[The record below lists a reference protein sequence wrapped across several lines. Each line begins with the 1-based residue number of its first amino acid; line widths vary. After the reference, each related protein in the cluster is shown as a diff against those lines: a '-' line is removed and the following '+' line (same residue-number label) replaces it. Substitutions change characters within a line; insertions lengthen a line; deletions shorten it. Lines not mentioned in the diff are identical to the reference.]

1 MGILEILCGG
11 GLFAA
16 AQLLVVERWGDDD
29 GRLPPAV
36 VLLLQP
42 LVEDGDEEREK
53 AVSLPSRLM
62 PLLWSSRCVVNAAGP
77 PRRKCSRWL
86 SHDSRLR
93 GKAVL
98 SCPRACCACGRSRI
112 LAGAC

>member
-1 MGILEILCGG
+1 MARELALPSPPFDLGLALGQGLARCGFLKSCVG
-11 GLFAA
+11 GELFAA

-62 PLLWSSRCVVNAAGP
+62 PLL
-77 PRRKCSRWL
+77 
-86 SHDSRLR
+86 
-93 GKAVL
+93 
-98 SCPRACCACGRSRI
+98 
-112 LAGAC
+112 

>member
-1 MGILEILCGG
+1 MILVM
-11 GLFAA
+11 
-16 AQLLVVERWGDDD
+16 QPLVVERWGDDD

-62 PLLWSSRCVVNAAGP
+62 PLL
-77 PRRKCSRWL
+77 
-86 SHDSRLR
+86 
-93 GKAVL
+93 
-98 SCPRACCACGRSRI
+98 
-112 LAGAC
+112 